1 MVKDFLIKYKDMD
14 GQWKILKEVAG
25 NYQRL
30 VRIDTDVQA
39 MGVKMTVKA
48 TWGNDKVLVFSFD
61 VL

>member
-1 MVKDFLIKYKDMD
+1 MD